1 MESVIKHVCLA
12 QIKES
17 TSRKIE
23 ATKVHV
29 IVSTLH
35 DFGNLSTANSKYP
48 MLNLLL
54 LFTAAPFSELKKV
67 ALNYSRPHIQC
78 QLCQ

>member
-1 MESVIKHVCLA
+1 MEPVIKNVCLA

-17 TSRKIE
+17 TSRKTE

-35 DFGNLSTANSKYP
+35 DFGNLSTANSTCP
-48 MLNLLL
+48 MLKLLS
-54 LFTAAPFSELKKV
+54 PFRGLKTG
-67 ALNYSRPHIQC
+67 L
-78 QLCQ
+78 